1 MPSRWGLI
9 MRLGIVG
16 GKLQGIE
23 CAYLAR
29 KAGYETVVI
38 DRHDNAPALSLADEA
53 AVLDVISQA
62 EEAKRVLSDCDAVL
76 PANEELSTLTA
87 LDRMSRRSEVP
98 LLFDLSAYR
107 TSSSKLLSNEL
118 LKGLNVPMPLPWPD
132 CSYPVVVK
140 PSSLSGSAG
149 VMRADDKD
157 GLARGLQRVK
167 ELNDGAVVQEFVEGP
182 SISIEVIGDGKN
194 AVPLVTTEV
203 IIDYSY
209 DCRMVKCP
217 LTGVD
222 AEVEASFREWGRRI
236 AEHMSLRGIMDVEAI
251 VHKGVP
257 KVLEIDA
264 RMPSQ
269 TPAAAYNATGVN
281 LIEVLVDAIVRGRLE
296 APVPRQGAAIYEH
309 LAIDGDAM
317 RSCGEGVFAQVRRP
331 KLMRGLFGSE
341 EMITDYEPGRKSWRA
356 TMICTGA
363 TPDEAWEKR
372 SGCIG
377 RIIESNQI
385 SQYADPGMEVRA

>member
-1 MPSRWGLI
+1 
-9 MRLGIVG
+9 
-16 GKLQGIE
+16 
-23 CAYLAR
+23 
-29 KAGYETVVI
+29 
-38 DRHDNAPALSLADEA
+38 
-53 AVLDVISQA
+53 
-62 EEAKRVLSDCDAVL
+62 
-76 PANEELSTLTA
+76 
-87 LDRMSRRSEVP
+87 
-98 LLFDLSAYR
+98 
-107 TSSSKLLSNEL
+107 
-118 LKGLNVPMPLPWPD
+118 
-132 CSYPVVVK
+132 
-140 PSSLSGSAG
+140 
-149 VMRADDKD
+149 
-157 GLARGLQRVK
+157 
-167 ELNDGAVVQEFVEGP
+167 
-182 SISIEVIGDGKN
+182 
-194 AVPLVTTEV
+194 
-203 IIDYSY
+203 
-209 DCRMVKCP
+209 
-217 LTGVD
+217 
-222 AEVEASFREWGRRI
+222 
-236 AEHMSLRGIMDVEAI
+236 MSLRGIMDVEAI